1 MIDNGK
7 GTVINIASIGAFVV
21 AVAVRLY
28 LTKHGIAGYTKQLS
42 FDYGLKG
49 IKANAIAPGV
59 DTGMTHAMFE
69 EGSADVMEKQIL
81 YLGRYG
87 QPEEIAQLSLF
98 LASDDSDFIHG
109 SIIPIDGGWLV
120 D

>member
-1 MIDNGK
+1 MLWKTNS
-7 GTVINIASIGAFVV
+7 VPV
-21 AVAVRLY
+21 
-28 LTKHGIAGYTKQLS
+28 
-42 FDYGLKG
+42 
-49 IKANAIAPGV
+49 
-59 DTGMTHAMFE
+59 
-69 EGSADVMEKQIL
+69 
-81 YLGRYG
+81 GRYG

>member
-7 GTVINIASIGAFVV
+7 GTVINIASIGAFV

-49 IKANAIAPGV
+49 IKANAIAPG
-59 DTGMTHAMFE
+59 AL
-69 EGSADVMEKQIL
+69 IL
-81 YLGRYG
+81 
-87 QPEEIAQLSLF
+87 A
-98 LASDDSDFIHG
+98 
-109 SIIPIDGGWLV
+109 
-120 D
+120 

>member
-7 GTVINIASIGAFVV
+7 GTVINIASIGAFVGGGG
-21 AVAVRLY
+21 ATY
-28 LTKHGIAGYTKQLS
+28 KHMGIAGYTKQLS